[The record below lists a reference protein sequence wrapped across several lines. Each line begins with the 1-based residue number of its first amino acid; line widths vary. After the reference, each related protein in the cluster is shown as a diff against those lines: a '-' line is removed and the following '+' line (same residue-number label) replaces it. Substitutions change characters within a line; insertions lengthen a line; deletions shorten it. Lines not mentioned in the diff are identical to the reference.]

1 MIYIIIFILLIL
13 IIILH
18 TNDKKDEI
26 VPINNTPINNAQ
38 LIKES
43 INEPF
48 IDKNINFP
56 HIEYVDWKIERR
68 MSNTLIY

>member
-13 IIILH
+13 IIILC
-18 TNDKKDEI
+18 TNDEKDNMVSI
-26 VPINNTPINNAQ
+26 NNTLINNTP

-56 HIEYVDWKIERR
+56 YIEYVDWKIERR
-68 MSNTLIY
+68 MSNTLTY